1 MIVFDSICARLQLRR
16 LHLIL
21 HLRLFRRDVSLAQ
34 QQQHG
39 RFQRDD
45 LPRFVHRR
53 TTAGSHHAAATSAD
67 ATATTT
73 VAATNLVV
81 VEFFVGIN
89 GASHRRLLIGRRCSA
104 NGSRVRSAL
113 RGPAT
118 QNAQSA
124 TFRCKHH
131 LVLFL
136 LSSSLLL

>member
-1 MIVFDSICARLQLRR
+1 MIVFNSICVHEWLSARLQLRR

-21 HLRLFRRDVSLAQ
+21 HLRLFRRDVSLTQ

-53 TTAGSHHAAATSAD
+53 TTTGSHHAAATSAD

-81 VEFFVGIN
+81 VELFVGTN
-89 GASHRRLLIGRRCSA
+89 GASHRRLRIVRRCSA

-113 RGPAT
+113 RSPAA
-118 QNAQSA
+118 QNA
-124 TFRCKHH
+124 
-131 LVLFL
+131 
-136 LSSSLLL
+136 